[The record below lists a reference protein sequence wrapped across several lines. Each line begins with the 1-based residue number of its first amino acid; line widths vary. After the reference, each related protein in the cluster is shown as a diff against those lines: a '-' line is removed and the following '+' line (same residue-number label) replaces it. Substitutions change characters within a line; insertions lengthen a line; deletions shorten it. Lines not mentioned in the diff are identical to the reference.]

1 MTVLRV
7 VNLTSITN
15 YVYFESKSPVL
26 GTSLSMFYCMTIHVN
41 ILRQRA
47 TNTSSI
53 INLIYFFFRTGLF
66 TPDKAF
72 EAIVKEYIKK
82 LKQPSLKAVDMVV
95 TELTNVVHKCTE
107 KVWRTQF

>member
-1 MTVLRV
+1 
-7 VNLTSITN
+7 
-15 YVYFESKSPVL
+15 
-26 GTSLSMFYCMTIHVN
+26 MFYCMSIHVN
-41 ILRQRA
+41 ILRQGA

-107 KVWRTQF
+107 KVWSTQF

>member
-1 MTVLRV
+1 M
-7 VNLTSITN
+7 
-15 YVYFESKSPVL
+15 
-26 GTSLSMFYCMTIHVN
+26 
-41 ILRQRA
+41 
-47 TNTSSI
+47 SSI

>member
-1 MTVLRV
+1 M
-7 VNLTSITN
+7 S
-15 YVYFESKSPVL
+15 
-26 GTSLSMFYCMTIHVN
+26 IHVN
-41 ILRQRA
+41 ISKQGA
-47 TNTSSI
+47 INTAFI
-53 INLIYFFFRTGLF
+53 INISYFCRTGLF

-107 KVWRTQF
+107 KVGNTCF

>member
-1 MTVLRV
+1 
-7 VNLTSITN
+7 
-15 YVYFESKSPVL
+15 
-26 GTSLSMFYCMTIHVN
+26 MTIHVN
-41 ILRQRA
+41 ILRQGA

-107 KVWRTQF
+107 KVWRTQFWFLLEVKLGCKIKIYLSVKKKKDQQN

>member
-1 MTVLRV
+1 M
-7 VNLTSITN
+7 S
-15 YVYFESKSPVL
+15 
-26 GTSLSMFYCMTIHVN
+26 IHVN
-41 ILRQRA
+41 ISRPGA
-47 TNTSSI
+47 INPAFI
-53 INLIYFFFRTGLF
+53 IKISYFCRTGLF

-107 KVWRTQF
+107 KVGISWF

>member
-1 MTVLRV
+1 M
-7 VNLTSITN
+7 
-15 YVYFESKSPVL
+15 
-26 GTSLSMFYCMTIHVN
+26 
-41 ILRQRA
+41 
-47 TNTSSI
+47 SSI

-107 KVWRTQF
+107 KVGSTQFLFLLEVKFGYKIKIYLSVKKKKNQQN